1 MPRARRLV
9 SLVAVA
15 ALAVSGLAACRS
27 APDAVAYFGNAKVV
41 SEAEV
46 QQVWDDTAARLQ
58 PDPQTGQKHMPFE
71 RKDITNLLIRLEA
84 LRVVGKDQGLTVTAQ
99 SAAEIAQSLNLS
111 PDAELVGL
119 AAEFQAWV
127 TLLKQK
133 ATPATVTDEDMR
145 AVFQRLQAGG
155 PLPGNP
161 TFEQFSAS
169 ITEQD
174 KQSLA
179 PSIGLRN
186 ALQPRID
193 ALNIKV
199 NPRYPVPDLPLYS
212 VQGPKGE
219 ALPLIGVTFG
229 TAGGDP
235 VPVTDLA

>member
-1 MPRARRLV
+1 M
-9 SLVAVA
+9 S
-15 ALAVSGLAACRS
+15 ALSACRT
-27 APDAVAYFGNAKVV
+27 APDAVSYFGPAKVV
-41 SEAEV
+41 TEQEV
-46 QQVWDDTAARLQ
+46 QWVWDDTEAKLQ
-58 PDPQTGQKHMPFE
+58 PDPQTGEEHMPFE
-71 RKDITNLLIRLEA
+71 RKDVSNLLIRLEA
-84 LRVVGKDQGLTVTAQ
+84 LRAIGKDQGLTVTAQ
-99 SAAEIAQSLNLS
+99 SAAEIAQSLNL
-111 PDAELVGL
+111 PPNADLVGK

-133 ATPATVTDEDMR
+133 ATPATVTDDDMR
-145 AVFQRLQAGG
+145 DIYNRLKASG

-161 TFEQFSAS
+161 TFEQFAAS

-179 PSIGLRN
+179 PAIGLRN
-186 ALQPRID
+186 ALQARID

-199 NPRYPVPDLPLYS
+199 NPRYPVPTLPLYS

-219 ALPLIGVTFG
+219 ALPLIEVTFG

>member
-1 MPRARRLV
+1 MPRARRLAAF
-9 SLVAVA
+9 VAVA
-15 ALAVSGLAACRS
+15 ALAVSALTACRS
-27 APDAVAYFGNAKVV
+27 APDAVSYFGPAKVV
-41 SEAEV
+41 TEQEL
-46 QQVWDDTAARLQ
+46 QWVWDDTEARLQ
-58 PDPQTGQKHMPFE
+58 PDPQTGQKQMPFE
-71 RKDITNLLIRLEA
+71 RKDISSLLIRLEA
-84 LRVVGKDQGLTVTAQ
+84 LRKVGKDQGLTVTAQ

-133 ATPATVTDEDMR
+133 AAPATVTDEDMR
-145 AVFQRLQAGG
+145 GIFERLSAAG

-161 TFEQFSAS
+161 TFEQFAAS
-169 ITEQD
+169 ITDQD

-179 PSIGLRN
+179 PFIGLRN

-193 ALNIKV
+193 ALDIKV
-199 NPRYPVPDLPLYS
+199 NPRYPVPTLPLYT

-219 ALPLIGVTFG
+219 NLPLIEVTFG
-229 TAGGDP
+229 TAGGDA